1 MFMEHGSFEAMEIEV
16 RKSFNKT
23 KEKEKAGG
31 WYTRH
36 YLQTKESWTKKLSYK
51 SESHS
56 NC

>member
-31 WYTRH
+31 WHTRH